1 MEVESV
7 LDELSKLLYGYNYE
21 VFLRLYKLPYLPG
34 AGAGAEQYI
43 SEALGPTA
51 VVGGSCPVT
60 GQKVLAEVEESLLHA
75 GDEGY
80 GPLPSALGLEKF
92 NELLKS
98 VLSHTERSV
107 SSATL
112 IEQFWLKEGHP
123 AYPVFWD
130 FAFVIAGPL
139 GVEVFIGSSSD

>member
-7 LDELSKLLYGYNYE
+7 FSELSKLLYGYNYQ
-21 VFLRLYKLPYLPG
+21 VFLRRYKMPYLP
-34 AGAGAEQYI
+34 GAGAEQYI

-60 GQKVLAEVEESLLHA
+60 GQAVLAEVKESLLYA
-75 GDEGY
+75 GDEGH
-80 GPLPSALGLEKF
+80 GPLTSALDSEQF

-98 VLSHTERSV
+98 VLSYLERAV

-112 IEQFWLKEGHP
+112 MEQFWLKEGHP
-123 AYPVFWD
+123 AYVVFWD